1 MPHNKPKPTRTPTPP
16 GAGPRP
22 SPVPEAPETAT
33 RRNRLA
39 AHRQNVATA
48 FSSVLKEAT
57 PSQRNLLKGVTP
69 EAVESIATVGGRDVS
84 GRTFFRSSGAVG
96 VIQRGLQA
104 VGVAP
109 KSGIQISSKGK
120 DPTINKVRH
129 ETAHAVLF
137 KQGVPS
143 AQQHGILDRARVR
156 KDKQIDLPSI
166 RAAVKTKTA
175 STARGRSEARHNLRK
190 RRQVLS
196 KRR

>member
-1 MPHNKPKPTRTPTPP
+1 MAHNKPKPTRTPTPP

-22 SPVPEAPETAT
+22 SPVPEAPGTAS
-33 RRNRLA
+33 RRSRLA

-48 FSSVLKEAT
+48 FTSILKEAT
-57 PSQRNLLKGVTP
+57 PSQRTSLKGVTP
-69 EAVESIATVGGRDVS
+69 KAVESIGTVGGRAVS

-96 VIQRGLQA
+96 AIQRGLQG
-104 VGVAP
+104 VGLAP
-109 KSGIQISSKGK
+109 KSGIQISRQGK
-120 DPTINKVRH
+120 DPTINVVRH
-129 ETAHAVLF
+129 ETGHAVLF

-143 AQQHGILDRARVR
+143 AQQHGILDRTRS
-156 KDKQIDLPSI
+156 KKGNQIDLPSI
-166 RAAVKTKTA
+166 RAATRTKTS